1 MEAVDMKKINPDDP
15 INQVLKEFKL
25 KIVPTVKKL
34 KKEVKSK
41 KKPEKKSESVRLE
54 NKEVDSLEIINS
66 GYAQVYD
73 EVNNPIRKRKSYK
86 PKDNIDQWKPTD
98 FALYIRNLYW
108 DKYQEDWGLVITGV
122 ASRITK
128 VMDAF
133 HERMG
138 YYSNLAFKKY
148 IDYFFERH
156 ISRVTSERTNSFF
169 FDKLYSKELMHNF
182 KLVYNPAKETIKENK
197 KKEKENTEITEELLN
212 NSLLLGETNLI
223 CNYGLILAY
232 NFMKYRGFDEE
243 EIENNILDVCKQMF
257 RSGNFDTIKKST
269 AKYKYPSYL
278 NSFDF
283 NKILK
288 NVDKNISINIE
299 FINQD
304 IEMFN
309 FLKEK
314 NV

>member
-1 MEAVDMKKINPDDP
+1 MEAVDMKKINPNDP

-25 KIVPTVKKL
+25 KIVPSVKNL

-41 KKPEKKSESVRLE
+41 KNIEKQPETVHIE
-54 NKEVDSLEIINS
+54 NKEVDSLEIVNS
-66 GYAQVYD
+66 DYAQVYD
-73 EVNNPIRKRKSYK
+73 EVNSPTRKRKSYK
-86 PKDNIDQWKPTD
+86 PKDDVSQWKPTD
-98 FALYIRNLYW
+98 FALHIRNLYW
-108 DKYQEDWGLVITGV
+108 DKYQEDWGLVVTGV

-128 VMDAF
+128 VMDVF

-156 ISRVTSERTNSFF
+156 ITRITSERTNSFF
-169 FDKLYSKELMHNF
+169 FDKLYSNELMNNF
-182 KLVYNPAKETIKENK
+182 KLIYNPVKEAIKENK
-197 KKEKENTEITEELLN
+197 KKEKENSEITEELLN

-223 CNYGLILAY
+223 CNYGIILAY

-243 EIENNILDVCKQMF
+243 EIISNLLSVCKQMF
-257 RSGNFDTIKKST
+257 KSGNFDTIKKATS
-269 AKYKYPSYL
+269 KYKYPSYL

-283 NKILK
+283 NKILR

-299 FINQD
+299 FVNQE
-304 IEMFN
+304 IKMFN